1 MISEKNTLIGHVVE
15 INGGDFSAQMIS
27 EEEGFVSEVTVD
39 GNLVRVGQVGS
50 YLMVR
55 QSGLY
60 VLVIVE
66 SMWQEVDPEGNLVR
80 MARVNPL
87 GEITAKGGF
96 ARGVANFPTT
106 GAELHLVT
114 TSTLEMLFAKF
125 SAADYKVGTLSSF
138 DSIDV
143 YLDASAFFGRHAA
156 ILGQSGSGKSWS
168 VTSLVQSAL
177 RAMPNAHII
186 ILDLHGEYGAKD
198 WDPDTKPPFPADKVR
213 CINASQLEIPYWLL
227 TYEELIDL
235 LIDQDE
241 EDASVQIAY
250 LRGAVLELKRE
261 ANEHLALGHI
271 TVLALGH
278 ITVDSPIY
286 FSMDALLK
294 RFKDANEQLA
304 DFGKSKTALSG
315 KFDSLLVK
323 LLSRMNDTRYNFLL
337 KPEKRTSS
345 ETLPDLM
352 RDFVGLGE
360 PKAKVTVI
368 DLSSVPSDI
377 HPTVTAQIGRLA
389 FEFNFWNPRCRE
401 FPLFLIC
408 EEAHAYIT
416 RDTSLEHRGTRRSFE
431 RIAKAGRKYGVGLCV
446 VSQRPHE
453 LSETVLA
460 QCSSFICLRIT
471 NPDDQEYVRALVP
484 DSARGILEALTSLA
498 QGEAIATGEAVPM
511 PVRFKVTMPDPPPN
525 AQSIDYA
532 GMWSRGPAETDVDH
546 IVDCWRRQRR

>member
-1 MISEKNTLIGHVVE
+1 MISEKNTLIGHIVE
-15 INGGDFSAQMIS
+15 INGGDFVAQLIS
-27 EEEGFVSEVTVD
+27 DEEGFIAEVTVD
-39 GNLVRVGQVGS
+39 DNLIRIGQVGS

-66 SMWQEVDPEGNLVR
+66 SMWQEVDGEGVLTR
-80 MARVNPL
+80 MVRVNPL

-96 ARGVANFPTT
+96 VRGVANFPTT
-106 GAELHLVT
+106 GAELHLVNA
-114 TSTLEMLFAKF
+114 STLEMLFAKF
-125 SAADYKVGTLSSF
+125 SEADFKVGKLSSF

-143 YLDASAFFGRHAA
+143 FLDASAFFGRHAA

-186 ILDLHGEYGAKD
+186 ILDLHGEYGAKE
-198 WDPDTKPPFPADKVR
+198 WDPDTKPPFAEDQVR
-213 CINASQLEIPYWLL
+213 CINASELEIPYWLL
-227 TYEELIDL
+227 TYEELIEL
-235 LIDQDE
+235 MVDQEE
-241 EDASVQIAY
+241 EDASVQIAF

-261 ANEHLALGHI
+261 ANEHLG
-271 TVLALGH
+271 LGH

-286 FSMDALLK
+286 FSMDALFK

-304 DFGKSKTALSG
+304 DFGKKQTALSG
-315 KFDSLLVK
+315 KFDSLMVK
-323 LLSRMNDTRYNFLL
+323 LQSRLNDTRYDFLL
-337 KPEKRTSS
+337 KPVKRISS

-389 FEFNFWNPRCRE
+389 FEFNFWNPKCRE

-416 RDTSLEHRGTRRSFE
+416 RDTSTEHRGTRRSFE
-431 RIAKAGRKYGVGLCV
+431 RIAKAGRKYAVGLCV

-460 QCSSFICLRIT
+460 QCSSFICMRIT

-484 DSARGILEALTSLA
+484 DSARGILEAMTSLA

-532 GMWSRGPAETDVDH
+532 GMWTRGPVDTDVDH

>member
-1 MISEKNTLIGHVVE
+1 MISEKNTLIGHIVE
-15 INGGDFSAQMIS
+15 INGGEFVAQMIS
-27 EEEGFVSEVTVD
+27 DEEGFTPEVTVD
-39 GNLVRVGQVGS
+39 DVMIRIGQVGS

-66 SMWQEVDPEGNLVR
+66 SMWQEVDSEGALAR
-80 MARVNPL
+80 MVKVNPL

-96 ARGVANFPTT
+96 VRGVAHFPTT
-106 GAELHLVT
+106 GAELHLVNA
-114 TSTLEMLFAKF
+114 STLEMLFAKF
-125 SAADYKVGTLSSF
+125 SEADYKVGKLSSF

-143 YLDASAFFGRHAA
+143 FLDASAFFGRHAA

-186 ILDLHGEYGAKD
+186 ILDLHGEYGAKE
-198 WDPDTKPPFPADKVR
+198 WDPETKPPFPDDKVR
-213 CINASQLEIPYWLL
+213 CINASELEIPYWLL
-227 TYEELIDL
+227 TYEELIEL
-235 LIDQDE
+235 LVDQEE
-241 EDASVQIAY
+241 EDASVQIAF

-261 ANEHLALGHI
+261 ANEHLG
-271 TVLALGH
+271 LGH

-286 FSMDALLK
+286 FSMEALVK
-294 RFKDANEQLA
+294 RFKYANEQMA

-323 LLSRMNDTRYNFLL
+323 LQSRLNDTRYNFLL
-337 KPEKRTSS
+337 KPEKRISS

-368 DLSSVPSDI
+368 DLSSVPADI

-389 FEFNFWNPRCRE
+389 FEFNFWNPACRE

-416 RDTSLEHRGTRRSFE
+416 RDTSTEHRGTRRSFE
-431 RIAKAGRKYGVGLCV
+431 RIAKAGRKYAVGLCV

-460 QCSSFICLRIT
+460 QCSSFVCLRIT

-532 GMWSRGPAETDVDH
+532 GMWARGPVDTDVDH

>member
-1 MISEKNTLIGHVVE
+1 MISEKNTHIGNIVE
-15 INGGDFSAQMIS
+15 INGADFVAQMIS
-27 EEEGFVSEVTVD
+27 DEEGFVAEVTVD
-39 GNLVRVGQVGS
+39 DNLVRVGQVGS

-66 SMWQEVDPEGNLVR
+66 SMWQEIDPEGGLVR
-80 MARVNPL
+80 MVRVNPL

-96 ARGVANFPTT
+96 NRGVAHFPTT
-106 GAELHLVT
+106 GAELHLVNA
-114 TSTLEMLFAKF
+114 STLEMLFAKF
-125 SAADYKVGTLSSF
+125 SAADYKVGKLSSF

-156 ILGQSGSGKSWS
+156 ILGQSGSGKSWT

-186 ILDLHGEYGAKD
+186 ILDLHGEYGAKE

-227 TYEELIDL
+227 TYEELIEL
-235 LIDQDE
+235 LIDQEE
-241 EDASVQIAY
+241 EDSSVQIAF

-261 ANEHLALGHI
+261 ANEHLK
-271 TVLALGH
+271 LGH

-323 LLSRMNDTRYNFLL
+323 LLSRMNDTRYDFLL
-337 KPEKRTSS
+337 KPVKRISS

-416 RDTSLEHRGTRRSFE
+416 RDSSTEHRGTRRSFE
-431 RIAKAGRKYGVGLCV
+431 RIAKAGRKYAVGLCV

-498 QGEAIATGEAVPM
+498 QGEAVATGEAVPM

-532 GMWSRGPAETDVDH
+532 GMWSRGPADTDVDH

>member
-1 MISEKNTLIGHVVE
+1 MISEKNTLIGHIVE
-15 INGGDFSAQMIS
+15 INGGDFTAQMIS
-27 EEEGFVSEVTVD
+27 DEEGFVSEVTVD
-39 GNLVRVGQVGS
+39 GNTVRIGQVGS

-80 MARVNPL
+80 LARVNPL

-96 ARGVANFPTT
+96 VRGVAHFPTT

-125 SAADYKVGTLSSF
+125 SAADYKVGKLSSF

-143 YLDASAFFGRHAA
+143 FLDASAFFGRHAA

-186 ILDLHGEYGAKD
+186 ILDLHGEYGAKE
-198 WDPDTKPPFPADKVR
+198 WDPDTKPPFPDDKVR
-213 CINASQLEIPYWLL
+213 CINASELEIPYWLL

-235 LIDQDE
+235 LVDQDE
-241 EDASVQIAY
+241 EDASVQIAFM
-250 LRGAVLELKRE
+250 RGAVLELKRE
-261 ANEHLALGHI
+261 ANEHLG
-271 TVLALGH
+271 LGH

-286 FSMDALLK
+286 FSMDALFK

-315 KFDSLLVK
+315 KFDALLVK
-323 LLSRMNDTRYNFLL
+323 LQSRMNDTRYDFLL
-337 KPEKRTSS
+337 KPAKRTSS

-416 RDTSLEHRGTRRSFE
+416 RDTSTEHRGTRRSFE
-431 RIAKAGRKYGVGLCV
+431 RIAKAGRKYAVGLCV

-460 QCSSFICLRIT
+460 QCSSFVCLRIT

-511 PVRFKVTMPDPPPN
+511 PVRFRVTMPDPPPN

>member
-1 MISEKNTLIGHVVE
+1 
-15 INGGDFSAQMIS
+15 
-27 EEEGFVSEVTVD
+27 
-39 GNLVRVGQVGS
+39 
-50 YLMVR
+50 MVK
-55 QSGLY
+55 
-60 VLVIVE
+60 
-66 SMWQEVDPEGNLVR
+66 
-80 MARVNPL
+80 VNPL

-96 ARGVANFPTT
+96 VRGVAHFPTT
-106 GAELHLVT
+106 GAELHLVNA
-114 TSTLEMLFAKF
+114 STLEMLFAKF
-125 SAADYKVGTLSSF
+125 SEADYKVGKLSSF

-143 YLDASAFFGRHAA
+143 FLDASAFFGRHAA

-186 ILDLHGEYGAKD
+186 ILDLHGEYGAKE
-198 WDPDTKPPFPADKVR
+198 WDPETKPPFPDDKVR
-213 CINASQLEIPYWLL
+213 CINASELEIPYWLL
-227 TYEELIDL
+227 TYEELIEL
-235 LIDQDE
+235 LVDQEE
-241 EDASVQIAY
+241 EDASVQIAF

-261 ANEHLALGHI
+261 ANEHLG
-271 TVLALGH
+271 LGH

-286 FSMDALLK
+286 FSMEALVK
-294 RFKDANEQLA
+294 RFKYANEQMA

-323 LLSRMNDTRYNFLL
+323 LQSRLNDTRYNFLL
-337 KPEKRTSS
+337 KPEKRISS

-368 DLSSVPSDI
+368 DLSSVPADI

-389 FEFNFWNPRCRE
+389 FEFNFWNPACRE

-416 RDTSLEHRGTRRSFE
+416 RDTSTEHRGTRRSFE
-431 RIAKAGRKYGVGLCV
+431 RIAKAGRKYAVGLCV

-460 QCSSFICLRIT
+460 QCSSFVCLRIT

-532 GMWSRGPAETDVDH
+532 GMWARGPVDTDVDH